1 MKIKGTHIFIASG
14 VVLVAICSV
23 VVFIGTGKPKLDT
36 GGDSLS
42 IVEGLPPQSKENS
55 LDPVGDEEASRRA
68 TYNDEQAKDK
78 NNKDSYVA
86 KPVIAGVVDT
96 TGSETKNAPKK
107 GLTLPKISPI
117 NEDDVQNTTKAS
129 DINKDVV
136 RDNIQDIKNNDRA
149 NKIQAQINQLLS
161 NKDQGLVVFQN
172 FKKPENQTKLANSS
186 STGGSAKLNV
196 RQSPTILA
204 ARAGDIFFATLKIGF
219 NSDDPKGLP
228 VYATIIDGQ
237 DGRPAPLNG
246 AVLAGRVSYT
256 DKQAAVTF
264 NEMTLKDGRTAQISA
279 MAVTLT
285 DGRTGIAEDVNNH
298 NVQRYSQLIAGSLL
312 QGLGTAARDVIS
324 NRGKATYGDGYVT
337 VDNNNKFKW
346 DEVGVAALEPVG
358 TNLNSAFS
366 RNFNRPATISS
377 AAGSEIGIVFTKPIT
392 IQ

>member
-1 MKIKGTHIFIASG
+1 MKIKGTHIFVASG
-14 VVLVAICSV
+14 VILTTICSV
-23 VVFIGTGKPKLDT
+23 ILFIGSGKPKMDT

-42 IVEGLPPQSKENS
+42 VVEGLPSKSTENP
-55 LDPVGDEEASRRA
+55 LEPVGDEEASRRA
-68 TYNDEQAKDK
+68 TYNDEQAKDRK
-78 NNKDSYVA
+78 EKDSYVA

-96 TGSETKNAPKK
+96 TGNEAKNAPKK
-107 GLTLPKISPI
+107 GLTLPQISPI
-117 NEDDVQNTTKAS
+117 EDGVVTNNTKNSNDHKDLARNNQDV
-129 DINKDVV
+129 
-136 RDNIQDIKNNDRA
+136 RNNDRV

-161 NKDQGLVVFQN
+161 NKEQGLVVFQN
-172 FKKPENQTKLANSS
+172 FKKPENQTKTANIA
-186 STGGSAKLNV
+186 GGSTKSNV
-196 RQSPTILA
+196 QQSPTILA

-246 AVLAGRVSYT
+246 AVLAGRVSFT

-264 NEMTLKDGRTAQISA
+264 NEMTLKDGRTAPISA
-279 MAVTLT
+279 MAITLT
-285 DGRTGIAEDVNNH
+285 DGRTGIAENVNNH
-298 NVQRYSQLIAGSLL
+298 NIQRYSQLIAGSLL

-337 VDNNNKFKW
+337 VDNDNKFKW

-366 RNFNRPATISS
+366 RKFNRPATISS
-377 AAGSEIGIVFTKPIT
+377 AAGSEIGIVFIKPIT